1 VCALIKCI
9 FTIKLYILCKK
20 IEIFKYYYFSYTKTY
35 DNVCVGGVDGDSAAG
50 SSEDLANKRRRSR
63 TNFNTWQ
70 LEELERAFLA
80 SHYPDVFMREA
91 LALRLDLKES
101 RVAVSIMHY
110 ILFYTYIYALQSYCT
125 RARNSHFFFLSFI
138 YKFPGAS
145 TLSRS
150 IF

>member
-1 VCALIKCI
+1 MLRI
-9 FTIKLYILCKK
+9 
-20 IEIFKYYYFSYTKTY
+20 S
-35 DNVCVGGVDGDSAAG
+35 GGVDGDSAAG

-101 RVAVSIMHY
+101 RVAVSTPLRVESNRSRRIG
-110 ILFYTYIYALQSYCT
+110 
-125 RARNSHFFFLSFI
+125 FLSLI
-138 YKFPGAS
+138 SSLEHPS
-145 TLSRS
+145 TTLLRS

>member
-1 VCALIKCI
+1 MFI
-9 FTIKLYILCKK
+9 K
-20 IEIFKYYYFSYTKTY
+20 IEILKYFNFSYYTKTY
-35 DNVCVGGVDGDSAAG
+35 DDVCVGGVDGDSAAG

-101 RVAVSIMHY
+101 RVAVSIIHY
-110 ILFYTYIYALQSYCT
+110 IYYFIHIVHCRVIVPT
-125 RARNSHFFFLSFI
+125 RGIRIFFLSFI

-150 IF
+150 IFWFRTSFPMLVSAG